1 MIQGYSYRNQVGAC
15 PQTNVSQAYLR
26 PCGQPAT
33 RPHQEAHLSITLFP
47 SPCSCSTEQALDRFD
62 RHEEDVTTNNA
73 IKKKENNWKTI
84 RAG

>member
-1 MIQGYSYRNQVGAC
+1 MWPTGQLDRIKKL
-15 PQTNVSQAYLR
+15 TYLLHCFLR
-26 PCGQPAT
+26 HVPAV
-33 RPHQEAHLSITLFP
+33 QN
-47 SPCSCSTEQALDRFD
+47 EQALDRFD